1 MKRDKGA
8 GQVMVEMII
17 IMIFVL
23 VPLVFVTL
31 ELGQYISLSVRMS
44 SAAREAGR
52 LTMSKEIIP
61 LDGVTYTESEVLAT
75 FRDEIYAVVK
85 DMLEPSD
92 FDQDK
97 GYVVI
102 SILRRTDDGSSTT
115 PVDCVVTV
123 EDQFKFG
130 DLTFSEFNG
139 TPSAMY
145 AEGDTFN
152 GDSSDKIIEPIAL
165 DVNERTVMVELFHP
179 LTFTD
184 AVNGMLSATG
194 WDYVYDYAIF

>member
-1 MKRDKGA
+1 
-8 GQVMVEMII
+8 MVEMIV

-23 VPLVFVTL
+23 IPLVFVTL

-52 LTMSKEIIP
+52 LTMSNDIFP
-61 LDGVTYTESEVLAT
+61 LDGVAYTESTVQAD
-75 FRDEIYAVVK
+75 FRDKVYSVIK
-85 DMLEPSD
+85 DMMEPSD
-92 FDQDK
+92 LDDDK

-102 SILRRTDDGSSTT
+102 SILRRTDDGSSTDAANT
-115 PVDCVVTV
+115 IVTV

-130 DLTFSEFNG
+130 DLTFSEFNS
-139 TPSAMY
+139 TPTPMY
-145 AEGDTFN
+145 SEGDTFN
-152 GDSSDKIIEPIAL
+152 GNSANKIIEPLAL
-165 DVNERTVMVELFHP
+165 DTSERTVLVEIFHP

-184 AVNGMLSATG
+184 AVNGIMSASG